1 MHPIQPRLVGDCAI
15 AVGDIDVTP
24 AASHVFALL
33 LALTLEPRELW
44 TRRGLQ
50 QLLFATAEESQASH
64 RLRQLLYRLRT
75 FGVAVTEE
83 SDGLLRIANPVGDP
97 LAALD
102 RPGAGESPDRT
113 SADIL
118 AHYAPRLSAPYLDW
132 LERRRDALLRTLI
145 ARRVAELRAARER
158 HDWSLTARIAH
169 GLERAGA
176 LTEEVVVAAA
186 EALAMLGQ
194 RDSAV
199 ELIDRFRLES
209 DDELTAYPLLKRL
222 HTRILKTRIVQRDGT
237 LRGRQEC
244 LVFLADQW
252 HQAVTG
258 HGGRAC
264 AVFGPPGMGKSRVGQ
279 EFVAS
284 TRLGGGLVTSY
295 HCDNQHRQ
303 APLTIFS
310 QLVRDLRNMRG
321 SLGADPDLRSALDA
335 LASEQPTVPRTLGN
349 VEARREELRRAIVDL
364 MEAVTAEQSL
374 LVVIDDA
381 HLLDAASRAV
391 VRSIADSTNLA
402 RVLILLLCRPRPD
415 DFTLVSSA
423 HRFSTYTL
431 PPLSQADS
439 RALVVELAGQR
450 QLSQD
455 EIAWTVGQ
463 AAGNAFYLHAL
474 AHNPCMG
481 DSLPAHIRSLAQTS
495 YLSLSPDARTVLEVC
510 LLLDHLASP
519 DRVASVSSLDD
530 RTLLSALRELEEAD
544 LLRYEE
550 GLFVGPHTIVRDA
563 LAEILPTASAAILHR
578 RIAILLSDECAN
590 PAQARGIAW
599 AAVSSW
605 LAAGDPTSAVE
616 LALQVARATES
627 FGEPEAGA
635 VLLDQVPRALLSLET
650 QTEALDEIIRLA
662 EAGRCPM
669 LLARALIERTVIAE
683 RSGEGTEAVA
693 RWTIR
698 RIAKDASGSH
708 TLSNQSTLRELVRNG
723 AIGTELRIDA
733 AARLLASADLTL
745 NRTLA
750 DWGIAHINSFRTKH
764 ETLDPRLARAQ
775 LIFHTV
781 FGDNTQAALLVRR
794 LLDAFPEP
802 SLAEP
807 NRNVHS
813 DAAFALLRMGQY
825 AEATSLALRNWEYAR
840 GQNHLYAAE
849 YFGTLAAEGFINQG
863 DYESARYM
871 LTELRKPEG
880 QRRLI
885 EEAVTPSRY
894 AGDVFLAMQGGDF
907 ARAERLISDGERS
920 NGVLASPRLRG
931 VVLAHRLRIGQ
942 LRGDQTIL
950 NQTSEELKRLFDQG
964 MDQGAQDAL
973 VEALWAEHTRVDNT
987 QAASKL
993 LSDYLLVRR
1002 EIGRPEASLQQTT
1015 AGDPAWE
1022 SFRPKLA

>member
-807 NRNVHS
+807 NRNAHS